1 MAHIKVGLR
10 NDLMP
15 IDVKSLLEPT
25 LTIKKHLCFPHR
37 PNVWK
42 KMHHTSVGRILYLNE
57 VCAHT
62 QCWCIKLTNPQRREA
77 RKLWQQDHA
86 QLSRDVTVSPVNF
99 EGVIITG
106 KYCTNYDSNTGIFS
120 GAHLL

>member
-1 MAHIKVGLR
+1 MQ
-10 NDLMP
+10 
-15 IDVKSLLEPT
+15 LEPQEGMWD
-25 LTIKKHLCFPHR
+25 LGGYF
-37 PNVWK
+37 
-42 KMHHTSVGRILYLNE
+42 
-57 VCAHT
+57 
-62 QCWCIKLTNPQRREA
+62 A
-77 RKLWQQDHA
+77 RQA